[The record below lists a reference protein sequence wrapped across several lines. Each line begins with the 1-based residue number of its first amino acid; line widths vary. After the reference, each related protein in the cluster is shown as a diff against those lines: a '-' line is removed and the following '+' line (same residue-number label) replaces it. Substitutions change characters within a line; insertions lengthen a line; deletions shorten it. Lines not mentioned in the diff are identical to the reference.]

1 MFLDFSDGGFLG
13 YINEC
18 ERNDKIEK
26 AIEMFS
32 SPTFDVEDDWDRQY
46 VLNAC
51 DLNDITNEEAQAILK
66 GLGR

>member
-18 ERNDKIEK
+18 DRNAKIEK

-32 SPTFDVEDDWDRQY
+32 SPTFDVEDDWDKQY

-51 DLNDITNEEAQAILK
+51 DLNDITNEEAQAILR
-66 GLGR
+66 GLGQ